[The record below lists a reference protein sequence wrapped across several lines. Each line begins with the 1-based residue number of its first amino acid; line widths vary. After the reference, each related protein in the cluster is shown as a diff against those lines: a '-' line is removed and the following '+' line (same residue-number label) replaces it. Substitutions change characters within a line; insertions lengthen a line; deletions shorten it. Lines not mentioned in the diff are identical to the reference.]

1 MTQIIEL
8 VDRIPATGAHYKFRP
23 DAVLADRAYDSRKHR
38 RELKQRGIK
47 PRIPKRG
54 TPMRPRCTAPASAQ
68 SAGSSSAPSPG
79 CITTAG
85 SLAATTAAPT
95 STKRSSRSA
104 AHSSATAT
112 SNATTNHFVR
122 ASKDKEDHMT

>member
-54 TPMRPRCTAPASAQ
+54 TPD
-68 SAGSSSAPSPG
+68 
-79 CITTAG
+79 
-85 SLAATTAAPT
+85 APT
-95 STKRSSRSA
+95 VHGSGVGSERWVIERTFSWLHNHRRLA
-104 AHSSATAT
+104 RRYDRRADVHQAFLTLGCASSATAT
-112 SNATTNHFVR
+112 SNATTNHSVR
-122 ASKDKEDHMT
+122 AS